1 MIIKRFFS
9 AESSRRLFS
18 DILKENSG
26 TNLALGAIGSGSFGI
41 GFYVNQMRV
50 FEEKLNAAKMEA
62 KKDIRIVEVRA
73 KKDILIAEERAKKE
87 VMEAKKEVMEAK
99 KDIVIA
105 EERAKKEALDH
116 FYNIFTQEEYKDA
129 KKKFLAQKD
138 KIVNVE

>member
-26 TNLALGAIGSGSFGI
+26 TILALGAIGSGSFGI

-50 FEEKLNAAKMEA
+50 FEEKLNAVKMEA
-62 KKDIRIVEVRA
+62 RKDTLVAEEKINTVKMEAR
-73 KKDILIAEERAKKE
+73 KDTLVAEERAKRE
-87 VMEAKKEVMEAK
+87 VMEAKKE
-99 KDIVIA
+99 
-105 EERAKKEALDH
+105 ALEH
-116 FYNIFTQEEYKDA
+116 LYNIFTQEEYKDT
-129 KKKFLAQKD
+129 KKKLMAQKD